1 MRPELRSDNWTDG
14 LTSRQYFSD
23 SEKTQEAMRDGIL
36 IRVSGYLQSV
46 DVNFKNR
53 EQRSKIGFFHVFR
66 KHVDLMLMNFISFD

>member
-23 SEKTQEAMRDGIL
+23 SEKTQEAMRDGIS

-53 EQRSKIGFFHVFR
+53 EQK
-66 KHVDLMLMNFISFD
+66 